1 MGNFVHLH
9 NHTEFSLL
17 DGASRIKKMIAQAK
31 QQNMPAIAITDH
43 GVMYGVIDFYKEAHK
58 QGIKPIIGCEVYITS
73 TSRLD
78 KGVGE
83 KENSYHL
90 ILLAENNE
98 GYQNLLRLVSIGH
111 LEGFYYR
118 PRIDK
123 EVLRKYS
130 AGLICLSACIAGEIP
145 RYILEGNLEKAAKTV
160 QEYVDI
166 FGKDNFFLEVQNH
179 GLPEE
184 LEVNRNLKT
193 LAKRFSLKR
202 VATNDIHYVRK
213 EDSEAQDILL
223 CVQTGKRVNDVDRM
237 KFPNN
242 EFYLK
247 SHEEMQNLFPEDLE
261 VCQTSLEIAAR
272 CQVDIQFGKL
282 LLPEFEIPTGE
293 TAEKY
298 LHDLCLQG
306 LQSRY
311 PQSGAREV
319 ERLNYELRVIKDMGY
334 ESYFLIV
341 WDFIK
346 FARQSKILVGP
357 GRGSAAGS
365 IVAYLLGITNIDP
378 LEYDLLFERF
388 LNPERVSM
396 PDIDIDFCY
405 ERRQEVFE
413 YIVKKYHSDHV
424 AQIITFGTMAAKG
437 AIRDVGRVLDITYN
451 DVDKIA
457 KLIPN
462 ELGITIDKALQMSK
476 ELKEIYHDDMQMR
489 KLLDLARAVEGTP
502 RHASTHAAGIV
513 IAPRNIDEF
522 VPLQYSSEGFVT
534 TQYDKDRSE
543 DIGLL
548 KMDLLGLRTLTVIQ
562 DALQMIKKNQAVDLD
577 LDKIPLK
584 DLKTAQLLQAGE
596 TAGIFQMESAGM
608 TQLVK
613 DLAPEGFTDLIPL
626 VALYRPGPLGTGM
639 ATDFINA
646 RHGRQPIKS
655 MHESVDFIVQDT
667 FGVILYQEQ
676 VMQIASAMAGFTLG
690 QADILRRAMGKK
702 KPEELN
708 SLKSTFIQGAV
719 AKDISSEK
727 AKEVFELLEHF
738 AGYGFNK
745 SHSAA
750 YALIAYQTAYLKA
763 HYPAEFMAAMLTSVM
778 GQNDKVG
785 YYIEVCRKLGISVQ
799 PPSIN
804 NSESGFG
811 VKENNILFGLAGIK
825 NIGETAVQNI
835 LLAREAGEFKTLLDL
850 CERLDSRIVNKRAL
864 ENLAKC
870 GALDEFML
878 KRSQLLAVLEQ
889 AVDLANK
896 KNRDRLSGQLDLFAG
911 FTDIQQE
918 LSYPKIP
925 ELPEEQIL
933 ALEKE
938 IIGYY
943 VTGHPLDRYRDK
955 LAKFVEIRRIQEEF
969 FVDNQFVEIAGMIA
983 SCKRT
988 LTKRGDQMAIAR
1000 VEDFSGSIEIVVFPK
1015 IFDLLSRLLYSENL
1029 VVVKGRINIQEDTA
1043 KIIVTDML
1051 ELTRHNK
1058 GVVLLIDKQHEQA
1071 IILEKL
1077 KNILLDSVGRDAVYL
1092 HFTESN
1098 RKIKCTEQYTIDS
1111 NSLIT
1116 ITEIEDVLGSE
1127 SIKKL

>member
-17 DGASRIKKMIAQAK
+17 DGASRIKKLIAQAK

-43 GVMYGVIDFYKEAHK
+43 GVMYGVIDFYKEAKK
-58 QGIKPIIGCEVYITS
+58 QGIKPIIGCEVYISS

-90 ILLAENNE
+90 ILLAENNI
-98 GYQNLLRLVSIGH
+98 GYRNLLKLVSIGH

-123 EVLRKYS
+123 EVLKKYS

-145 RYILEGNLEKAAKTV
+145 RYILEGNLEKAAQTV

-166 FGKDNFFLEVQNH
+166 FGKNNFFLEVQNH

-184 LEVNRNLKT
+184 LEVNRHLINLAT
-193 LAKRFSLKR
+193 RFELKR
-202 VATNDIHYVRK
+202 VATNDIHYVKR

-223 CVQTGKRVNDVDRM
+223 CVQTGKRVADVERM

-247 SHEEMQNLFPEDLE
+247 TYQEMQNLFPDDLE
-261 VCQTSLEIAAR
+261 VLETSVEIAKR

-282 LLPEFEIPTGE
+282 LLPEFELPDGQ
-293 TAEKY
+293 TAEAY
-298 LHDLCLQG
+298 LKNLCQKG
-306 LQSRY
+306 LQERY
-311 PQSGAREV
+311 LQAGKVEF
-319 ERLNYELRVIKDMGY
+319 ERLEYELRVIKDMGY

-341 WDFIK
+341 WDFIN
-346 FARQSKILVGP
+346 FARQNKILVGP

-378 LEYDLLFERF
+378 LAYDLLFERF

-413 YIVKKYHSDHV
+413 YIVNKYHSDHV

-437 AIRDVGRVLDITYN
+437 AIRDVGRVLDIAYN

-502 RHASTHAAGIV
+502 RHASTHAAGLV

-562 DALQMIKKNQAVDLD
+562 DALQMIKKNKGIDLD
-577 LDKIPLK
+577 IDKIPLVDK
-584 DLKTAQLLQAGE
+584 KTAQLLQSGD
-596 TAGIFQMESAGM
+596 TAGVFQMESAGM

-646 RHGRQPIKS
+646 RHGKQPIKS
-655 MHESVDFIVQDT
+655 IHESVDFIVKDT

-719 AKDISSEK
+719 VKGIEAAK
-727 AKEVFELLEHF
+727 ATEVFELLEHF

-785 YYIEVCRKLGISVQ
+785 YYIEVCRNLGISVQ

-804 NSESGFG
+804 NSESGFS
-811 VKENNILFGLAGIK
+811 VKDNNILFGLAGIK
-825 NIGETAVQNI
+825 NIGENAVHNI
-835 LLAREAGEFKTLLDL
+835 LAAREAGAFKNLLDL
-850 CERLDSRIVNKRAL
+850 CERLDPRIVNKRAL
-864 ENLAKC
+864 ESLIKC
-870 GALDEFML
+870 GAFDEFAL
-878 KRSQLLAVLEQ
+878 KRAQLLAVLEQ
-889 AVDLANK
+889 AVDVANK
-896 KNRDRLSGQLDLFAG
+896 KNKDRLSGQIGLFEEFAEAQHDLN
-911 FTDIQQE
+911 
-918 LSYPKIP
+918 YPNLE
-925 ELPEEQIL
+925 ELPQEQIL

-943 VTGHPLDRYRDK
+943 VTGHPLDKYREK
-955 LAKFVEIRRIQEEF
+955 LASFVEIRKIQEEIF
-969 FVDNQFVEIAGMIA
+969 RENQFIEVAGMINT
-983 SCKRT
+983 CKRT
-988 LTKRGDQMAIAR
+988 LTKRGDHMAIASL
-1000 VEDFSGSIEIVVFPK
+1000 EDFTGAIEVVVFPK
-1015 IFDLLSRLLYSENL
+1015 IFDMVNRLIYSGSL
-1029 VVVKGRINIQEDTA
+1029 VAIKGRIAIQDDTA
-1043 KIIVTDML
+1043 KIMVTDVS
-1051 ELTRHNK
+1051 ELGRHNN
-1058 GVVLLIDKQHEQA
+1058 GIVLLIDQEHEQA
-1071 IILEKL
+1071 TILEKL
-1077 KNILLDSVGRDAVYL
+1077 KNVLLDSVGKDTVYL
-1092 HFTESN
+1092 HFTASN
-1098 RKIKCTEQYTIDS
+1098 RKIKCTEQYSVNSSLEFTIK
-1111 NSLIT
+1111 
-1116 ITEIEDVLGSE
+1116 EIEDILGANT
-1127 SIKKL
+1127 IKRL